1 MVNRRT
7 QWGHLKGVISNTV
20 SIVDEPEEGGVAKI
34 YISNYVWNSI
44 KNGLTSYE
52 NFAKN
57 INIT

>member
-34 YISNYVWNSI
+34 YISNMFGILLKTV
-44 KNGLTSYE
+44 
-52 NFAKN
+52 
-57 INIT
+57 